1 MERKQSRRDV
11 LNDARRRVER
21 SLASTEAADE
31 LAEAAQELLANLDKL
46 RTALERY
53 RKLRGE

>member
-1 MERKQSRRDV
+1 MERKNARRDV

-21 SLASTEAADE
+21 SLGSTEAADE
-31 LAEAAQELLANLDKL
+31 LARAAEELLASLDKL